1 MTNLERLR
9 LAHGLTQETVSGVVG
24 IAVSTYS
31 MYENGK
37 RAVPRQI
44 AERIAEAVSCKLED
58 IFLPEKFTVSK
69 SEELMLLEPKDET
82 PPAGPGGVRGGE
94 GMEVEKKPDRPRWT
108 RAGAVGKSLTKKFYR
123 DGRTASMSIP
133 I

>member
-44 AERIAEAVSCKLED
+44 AERIAEAVSCRLED
-58 IFLPEKFTVSK
+58 IFYPK
-69 SEELMLLEPKDET
+69 SSQLAK
-82 PPAGPGGVRGGE
+82 V
-94 GMEVEKKPDRPRWT
+94 
-108 RAGAVGKSLTKKFYR
+108 KS
-123 DGRTASMSIP
+123 
-133 I
+133 

>member
-1 MTNLERLR
+1 MTNLEQLR
-9 LAHGLTQETVSGVVG
+9 LARGLTQETVSGVVG

-44 AERIAEAVSCKLED
+44 AERIAEAVGCRLED

-69 SEELMLLEPKDET
+69 SEELMLSGPNNKT
-82 PPAGPGGVRGGE
+82 PPAGPG
-94 GMEVEKKPDRPRWT
+94 
-108 RAGAVGKSLTKKFYR
+108 A
-123 DGRTASMSIP
+123 
-133 I
+133 

>member
-1 MTNLERLR
+1 MTNLEQLR
-9 LAHGLTQETVSGVVG
+9 LARGLTQETVSGVVG

-44 AERIAEAVSCKLED
+44 AERIAEAVGCRLEE

-69 SEELMLLEPKDET
+69 SFELTLSGPGDET
-82 PPAGPGGVRGGE
+82 PPAVGPG
-94 GMEVEKKPDRPRWT
+94 
-108 RAGAVGKSLTKKFYR
+108 A
-123 DGRTASMSIP
+123 
-133 I
+133 

>member
-9 LAHGLTQETVSGVVG
+9 LAQGLTQETVAGVVG

-37 RAVPRQI
+37 RAVPLQI

-58 IFLPEKFTVSK
+58 IFLPEKFTVSN

-82 PPAGPGGVRGGE
+82 PPTEPGAERG
-94 GMEVEKKPDRPRWT
+94 
-108 RAGAVGKSLTKKFYR
+108 
-123 DGRTASMSIP
+123 
-133 I
+133 

>member
-69 SEELMLLEPKDET
+69 SEELMLLEPKDKT
-82 PPAGPGGVRGGE
+82 PPAGPG
-94 GMEVEKKPDRPRWT
+94 
-108 RAGAVGKSLTKKFYR
+108 A
-123 DGRTASMSIP
+123 
-133 I
+133 

>member
-1 MTNLERLR
+1 MTNLEQLR
-9 LAHGLTQETVSGVVG
+9 LARGLTQETVSGVVG

-44 AERIAEAVSCKLED
+44 AERIAKAVGCRLED

-69 SEELMLLEPKDET
+69 SEELMLSEPDNKT
-82 PPAGPGGVRGGE
+82 PPARPG
-94 GMEVEKKPDRPRWT
+94 
-108 RAGAVGKSLTKKFYR
+108 A
-123 DGRTASMSIP
+123 
-133 I
+133 

>member
-1 MTNLERLR
+1 MTNLEQLR
-9 LAHGLTQETVSGVVG
+9 LARGLTQETVSGVVG

-44 AERIAEAVSCKLED
+44 AERIANAVGCKLED

-69 SEELMLLEPKDET
+69 SEKLTLSEPDNKT
-82 PPAGPGGVRGGE
+82 SPAGPG
-94 GMEVEKKPDRPRWT
+94 
-108 RAGAVGKSLTKKFYR
+108 A
-123 DGRTASMSIP
+123 
-133 I
+133 

>member
-1 MTNLERLR
+1 MTNLEQLR
-9 LAHGLTQETVSGVVG
+9 LARGLTQETVSGVVG

-44 AERIAEAVSCKLED
+44 AERIAKAVGCRLED

-69 SEELMLLEPKDET
+69 SEKFMLSEPNNKT
-82 PPAGPGGVRGGE
+82 PPAGPE
-94 GMEVEKKPDRPRWT
+94 
-108 RAGAVGKSLTKKFYR
+108 A
-123 DGRTASMSIP
+123 
-133 I
+133 